1 MMREPQLE
9 ALLRSLKLPGMADML
24 GERLA
29 QAAAGRLGHAELLA
43 LLCGDEIARRDAAGL
58 ARRLAAAR
66 FEATSAIED
75 FESPWV

>member
-1 MMREPQLE
+1 VSREPQLE
-9 ALLRSLKLPGMADML
+9 TLLRSLKLPAMADML

-43 LLCGDEIARRDAAGL
+43 LLCGDEIARRDATGL

-66 FEATSAIED
+66 FESTA
-75 FESPWV
+75 